1 MKNPEKKSKK
11 LTFFKIFTPQKLAS
25 QKIFRKIL
33 CKTSIFSKTPKFQ
46 VIYQENAK
54 KYRKITF
61 SEKSLFLGFFWEF
74 FRQAFFYSKNFF
86 GIFGIFRK
94 MAKNRPKN
102 GPKNH
107 ENFKI
112 ISVNKGTQFFKNRD
126 FFGFFKK
133 VF

>member
-1 MKNPEKKSKK
+1 MDFPKNGQKSAKNPKNPKNRPKIDARSK
-11 LTFFKIFTPQKLAS
+11 LFTMQ
-25 QKIFRKIL
+25 
-33 CKTSIFSKTPKFQ
+33 
-46 VIYQENAK
+46 NAK

-61 SEKSLFLGFFWEF
+61 SEKSLFLVFFWEF
-74 FRQAFFYSKNFF
+74 FCQAFFYSKNFF
-86 GIFGIFRK
+86 GIFGFFRK
-94 MAKNRPKN
+94 MVKNRPKN

-126 FFGFFKK
+126 FLDFSKK